1 MDIEGLFNCG
11 QPVKQVEEVMTICL
25 GINFFFLWMYLFC
38 FGWPSTLYSPFQYAF
53 LGLWCTQIFQGGG
66 LVATRLMGLSWHF

>member
-25 GINFFFLWMYLFC
+25 GINFFFSMDVSVLLWMAINPLFT
-38 FGWPSTLYSPFQYAF
+38 FSIRFSWIVVYPN
-53 LGLWCTQIFQGGG
+53 
-66 LVATRLMGLSWHF
+66 LSGRWSSCY